1 MQIILKILPFMF
13 FSLLILLL
21 SPIVLSRRVESSIE
35 MLIYILIFLYAT
47 ILLLIKES
55 HYVYQCFIHDVCL
68 FLTYYDLFIYFLYFI
83 YKKKLFYFLIL
94 MKCKSIR
101 KKKLIFIEFINCNH
115 IKLDIR
121 NIIKNTRHTTAGIHQ
136 FLPNH
141 AIKSK
146 PPFAAFSAA
155 LAAASTTSLRP

>member
-83 YKKKLFYFLIL
+83 YKYLTIYLPFYNFLFYD
-94 MKCKSIR
+94 
-101 KKKLIFIEFINCNH
+101 
-115 IKLDIR
+115 IKLCQMKSLPIR
-121 NIIKNTRHTTAGIHQ
+121 DPIWTIISNGMGANVGVPASSWLRHKIDTPILCIPERED
-136 FLPNH
+136 FCLN
-141 AIKSK
+141 KY
-146 PPFAAFSAA
+146 FCV
-155 LAAASTTSLRP
+155 

>member
-55 HYVYQCFIHDVCL
+55 HYVY
-68 FLTYYDLFIYFLYFI
+68 
-83 YKKKLFYFLIL
+83 
-94 MKCKSIR
+94 
-101 KKKLIFIEFINCNH
+101 
-115 IKLDIR
+115 
-121 NIIKNTRHTTAGIHQ
+121 
-136 FLPNH
+136 
-141 AIKSK
+141 
-146 PPFAAFSAA
+146 
-155 LAAASTTSLRP
+155 